1 MSISRGHRRI
11 TWQWCGRAEASR
23 HFYAPCAP
31 AAHFHVRLQPVH
43 RAIVTVA
50 LACVSLALSA
60 QETPRGPKSPDEAVA
75 NAFTV
80 GTIYTFAVMRNGSG
94 FCLPPEDRGV
104 DVIWKKVENNADL
117 FKDVKFEP
125 NRLPEDTFLKL
136 LREWFP
142 CR

>member
-1 MSISRGHRRI
+1 MR
-11 TWQWCGRAEASR
+11 
-23 HFYAPCAP
+23 
-31 AAHFHVRLQPVH
+31 

-50 LACVSLALSA
+50 LACVALAATA
-60 QETPRGPKSPDEAVA
+60 QETRVPKSPDEAVA

-94 FCLPPEDRGV
+94 FSLPPEARGV
-104 DVIWKKVENNADL
+104 DVIWKKVEDNADL

-125 NRLPEDTFLKL
+125 NRLPEDAFLKL

>member
-1 MSISRGHRRI
+1 MAQRLRSAMTGELRN
-11 TWQWCGRAEASR
+11 CAAERMNLS
-23 HFYAPCAP
+23 
-31 AAHFHVRLQPVH
+31 VREPMH

-50 LACVSLALSA
+50 LASVALALGA
-60 QETPRGPKSPDEAVA
+60 EEMPRVPKSADDAVA

-104 DVIWKKVENNADL
+104 DVIWKKVEGNPDL
-117 FKDVKFEP
+117 FKDVKFES
-125 NRLPEDTFLKL
+125 NRLPEGAFLKL

>member
-1 MSISRGHRRI
+1 M
-11 TWQWCGRAEASR
+11 
-23 HFYAPCAP
+23 
-31 AAHFHVRLQPVH
+31 H

-50 LACVSLALSA
+50 LACVVLAFGA
-60 QETPRGPKSPDEAVA
+60 EETPRVPKSADDAVA

-104 DVIWKKVENNADL
+104 DVIWKKVEDNADL
-117 FKDVKFEP
+117 FKGVKFES
-125 NRLPEDTFLKL
+125 NRLPEDAFLKL

>member
-1 MSISRGHRRI
+1 MKSGEH
-11 TWQWCGRAEASR
+11 
-23 HFYAPCAP
+23 P
-31 AAHFHVRLQPVH
+31 ACVAAMH
-43 RAIVTVA
+43 RAIVAVA
-50 LACVSLALSA
+50 LACVALASSG
-60 QETPRGPKSPDEAVA
+60 QETPRAPKSPDEAVA

-104 DVIWKKVENNADL
+104 DVIWRKVEHNADL

-125 NRLPEDTFLKL
+125 NRLPEAAFLKL

>member
-1 MSISRGHRRI
+1 MR
-11 TWQWCGRAEASR
+11 
-23 HFYAPCAP
+23 
-31 AAHFHVRLQPVH
+31 
-43 RAIVTVA
+43 RAIVTVVLASTA
-50 LACVSLALSA
+50 LASIGQDLRPGAKDPG
-60 QETPRGPKSPDEAVA
+60 QAVA

-104 DVIWKKVENNADL
+104 DVIWKKVEDNPDL
-117 FKDVKFEP
+117 FKDVKFET
-125 NRLPEDTFLKL
+125 NRLPEDAFLKL

>member
-1 MSISRGHRRI
+1 
-11 TWQWCGRAEASR
+11 
-23 HFYAPCAP
+23 
-31 AAHFHVRLQPVH
+31 LQPLH
-43 RAIVTVA
+43 RVLATAALASVA
-50 LACVSLALSA
+50 LACTGQDTRPA
-60 QETPRGPKSPDEAVA
+60 PKHTGEAVA

-94 FCLPPEDRGV
+94 YCLPPEDRGV
-104 DVIWKKVENNADL
+104 DVIWKKVEDNADL

-125 NRLPEDTFLKL
+125 NRLPEDAFLKL

>member
-1 MSISRGHRRI
+1 MNLSARD
-11 TWQWCGRAEASR
+11 
-23 HFYAPCAP
+23 
-31 AAHFHVRLQPVH
+31 LMH
-43 RAIVTVA
+43 RAIVTAA
-50 LACVSLALSA
+50 LACVALALGA
-60 QETPRGPKSPDEAVA
+60 EEMPRVPKSADDAVA

-104 DVIWKKVENNADL
+104 DVIWKKVEGNPDL
-117 FKDVKFEP
+117 FKDVKFES
-125 NRLPEDTFLKL
+125 NRLPEGAFLKL